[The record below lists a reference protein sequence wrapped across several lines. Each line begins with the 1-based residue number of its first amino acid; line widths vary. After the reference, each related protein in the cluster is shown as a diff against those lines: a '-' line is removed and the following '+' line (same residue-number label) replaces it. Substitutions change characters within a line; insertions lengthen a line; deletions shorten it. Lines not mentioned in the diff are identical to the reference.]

1 LDFGRKVVMAKYIV
15 AITGAS
21 GSAYGVTIIRGLA
34 AADHE
39 SAVTA
44 TREGLSILK
53 DETGIDWNGRDEAD
67 AARRIAKS
75 LKFKAAAVRFFS
87 EDNLY
92 APISSGSYSADG
104 MFVSPCSM
112 KTLAGIAN
120 GYANN
125 LVERA
130 ADVMIKE
137 KRPLV
142 LVPRETPLSAIHLEN
157 MLKLSR
163 LGVHI
168 LPAMP
173 AFYNHPKTIEDMVGF
188 IAGRALDLMGVENS
202 LYKRWG

>member
-1 LDFGRKVVMAKYIV
+1 MAKYIV

-21 GSAYGVTIIRGLA
+21 GSAYGAAVIKGLA
-34 AADHE
+34 GAGHIV
-39 SAVTA
+39 AVTA
-44 TREGLSILK
+44 TREGLSILR
-53 DETGIDWNGRDEAD
+53 DETGLDWSAPDEK
-67 AARRIAKS
+67 AASRKAAKS
-75 LKFKAAAVRFFS
+75 LKLMQGAVEYYS

-92 APISSGSYSADG
+92 APISSGSYRADG
-104 MFVSPCSM
+104 MVVAPCSM

-142 LVPRETPLSAIHLEN
+142 IVPRETPLSAIHLEN
-157 MLKLSR
+157 MLKLAR
-163 LGVHI
+163 LGVHV

-173 AFYNHPKTIEDMVGF
+173 AFYNHPKTIGHLVDF
-188 IAGRALDLMGVENS
+188 IAGRALDLLGVENE
-202 LYKRWG
+202 LYTRWE